1 MEMGHIVVNVNKD
14 THLIKTLNNREGRG
28 EGERQRERIE
38 NGAKAVL
45 WRNRQTQ
52 MFTFK
57 EEGSGWRNSSVI
69 KSICFLWEATCAVV
83 EWH

>member
-1 MEMGHIVVNVNKD
+1 MEMGHIEVNVNKD

-45 WRNRQTQ
+45 WRN
-52 MFTFK
+52 
-57 EEGSGWRNSSVI
+57 SSVI